1 MRFLDSGSPLRC
13 GRNDEFS
20 YRANKQLSDQS
31 DLKLSWPMHA
41 LKRCGLNVGAIA
53 WPGNKRE
60 MTECGFPFT
69 V

>member
-41 LKRCGLNVGAIA
+41 FKWMMRL
-53 WPGNKRE
+53 RE
-60 MTECGFPFT
+60 VEVRAPIPDEYRYRIC
-69 V
+69 